1 MINVPFH
8 WSPDLWPPSSS
19 DCNPLDYYVWGVV
32 EAEVNK
38 VPHNT
43 LNDTRAAVVEVM
55 GIWTRRLIRACGA
68 FRSHLE
74 AIMAAEGGHF
84 E

>member
-1 MINVPFH
+1 MRFH
-8 WSPDLWPPSSS
+8 WSPDLWPPSSP

-32 EAEVNK
+32 EREVNK

-43 LNDTRAAVVEVM
+43 LDDVKTAAVEVM
-55 GIWTRRLIRACGA
+55 GHMDKDVLAKACGA
-68 FRSHLE
+68 FRSRLE
-74 AIMAAEGGHF
+74 AVVAAKGGHI